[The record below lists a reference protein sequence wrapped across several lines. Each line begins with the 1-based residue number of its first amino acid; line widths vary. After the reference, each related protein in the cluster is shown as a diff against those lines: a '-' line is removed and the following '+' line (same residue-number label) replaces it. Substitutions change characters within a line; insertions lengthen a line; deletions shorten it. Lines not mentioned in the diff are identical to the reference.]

1 MSPQGGHS
9 IQAGVL
15 SYNSDEEARNPSTI
29 WDKKNLE
36 SNRNSNICV
45 MKTEFDPLYRPS
57 QLKFGK
63 IHNYIAIFTSLF
75 S

>member
-1 MSPQGGHS
+1 MSPQEGHS
-9 IQAGVL
+9 IEAGVL

-45 MKTEFDPLYRPS
+45 MKIEFDPLYRPS

-63 IHNYIAIFTSLF
+63 IHDYIPIFTSLF